1 MQKTY
6 CIDFLTK
13 KMVKN
18 EGQVQQYYVENSHP
32 AIIEPDEWDVVQLE
46 IERRK
51 KLGRP
56 TSSTSIFATRL
67 ICADCGGFF
76 GKKVWGSYKGDKSRR
91 REVWQCNDKYN
102 RQNKLGTGCHTPHIT
117 EDEIKSAF
125 LKAINLLLSD
135 RENLI
140 QDCHLAKG
148 LLCDTTAIDIELAEL
163 QNEIEVVTELSR
175 KAIFENARTAVNQA
189 EWNEKNNNYLER
201 HKKATERMDELDAA
215 KRERIGKGK
224 IIDGFIRD
232 IKNCPLAISEFDE
245 KLWLATI
252 DHVSVCHNSNMAFMF
267 KNGTEIT
274 V

>member
-1 MQKTY
+1 M
-6 CIDFLTK
+6 
-13 KMVKN
+13 
-18 EGQVQQYYVENSHP
+18 
-32 AIIEPDEWDVVQLE
+32 
-46 IERRK
+46 
-51 KLGRP
+51 
-56 TSSTSIFATRL
+56 
-67 ICADCGGFF
+67 
-76 GKKVWGSYKGDKSRR
+76 
-91 REVWQCNDKYN
+91 
-102 RQNKLGTGCHTPHIT
+102 
-117 EDEIKSAF
+117 
-125 LKAINLLLSD
+125 
-135 RENLI
+135 I